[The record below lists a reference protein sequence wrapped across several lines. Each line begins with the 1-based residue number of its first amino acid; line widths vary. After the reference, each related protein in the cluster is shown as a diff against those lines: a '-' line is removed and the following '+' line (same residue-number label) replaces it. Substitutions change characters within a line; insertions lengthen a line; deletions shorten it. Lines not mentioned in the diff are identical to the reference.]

1 MNIGGSQLRDVERGD
16 DWRLDPR
23 LPATQQAGP
32 QLYASSDLYLGHL
45 VRRRDP
51 VWGTAAVAELAND
64 DTFHYTVCGPQTA
77 TATLTLNQSKTLRLG
92 LEDYILRHA
101 RQYGQLLSVFSGC
114 IFAADDPVYRD
125 VAIPRR
131 FFKIAAG
138 EQESQLAATDTSLT
152 RHHRWGRSSNIPPA
166 PTPLFPH
173 SGRTGPSRC
182 PSKTSP
188 P

>member
-77 TATLTLNQSKTLRLG
+77 TLNQMHLRRRRSGTGASQFHDGSSK
-92 LEDYILRHA
+92 
-101 RQYGQLLSVFSGC
+101 
-114 IFAADDPVYRD
+114 
-125 VAIPRR
+125 
-131 FFKIAAG
+131 
-138 EQESQLAATDTSLT
+138 
-152 RHHRWGRSSNIPPA
+152 
-166 PTPLFPH
+166 
-173 SGRTGPSRC
+173 
-182 PSKTSP
+182 
-188 P
+188 